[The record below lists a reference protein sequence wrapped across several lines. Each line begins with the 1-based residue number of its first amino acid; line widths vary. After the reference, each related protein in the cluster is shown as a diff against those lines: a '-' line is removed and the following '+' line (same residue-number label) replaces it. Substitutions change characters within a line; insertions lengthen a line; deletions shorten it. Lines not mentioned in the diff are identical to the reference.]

1 MRRLRVERE
10 GEQADEGIEAHALR
24 LSLCAQRSNPA
35 SKWLSFPVRTPK
47 SYRNAPNSQMRLS
60 HLADYAVVLMT
71 AAARRPAAAR
81 LSATELAC
89 ETGVPLPTAQKLMG
103 QLAACGLL
111 RSVRGAG
118 GGFSLA
124 KGASQISLADIV
136 EAVEG
141 PIAMT
146 VCSGH
151 EGPSDC
157 ALDAH
162 CRVKPHMGVV
172 GNAVRG
178 ALGAVSLEA
187 LSGPASAARG
197 LAR

>member
-1 MRRLRVERE
+1 
-10 GEQADEGIEAHALR
+10 
-24 LSLCAQRSNPA
+24 
-35 SKWLSFPVRTPK
+35 
-47 SYRNAPNSQMRLS
+47 MRLS

-71 AAARRPAAAR
+71 AAARRAAGER
-81 LSATELAC
+81 LSATELAG
-89 ETGVPLPTAQKLMG
+89 ETGVPLPTTQKLMG
-103 QLAACGLL
+103 QLATSGLL
-111 RSVRGAG
+111 TSARGAA
-118 GGFSLA
+118 GGFALA
-124 KGASQISLADIV
+124 RPAAEISLADIV

-146 VCSGH
+146 VCTGS
-151 EGPSDC
+151 EGVSDC

-178 ALGAVSLEA
+178 ALGAVRLTE
-187 LSGPASAARG
+187 

>member
-1 MRRLRVERE
+1 
-10 GEQADEGIEAHALR
+10 
-24 LSLCAQRSNPA
+24 
-35 SKWLSFPVRTPK
+35 
-47 SYRNAPNSQMRLS
+47 MRLT

-81 LSATELAC
+81 LSATELAG

-103 QLAACGLL
+103 LLAASGLL
-111 RSVRGAG
+111 SSIRGAR
-118 GGFSLA
+118 GGFALA
-124 KGASQISLADIV
+124 RPAGEISLADIV

-146 VCSGH
+146 VCSSG
-151 EGPSDC
+151 GTDC

-162 CRVKPHMGVV
+162 CRVKPHMGIV
-172 GNAVRG
+172 GTAVRG
-178 ALGAVSLEA
+178 ALGAVSLTE
-187 LSGPASAARG
+187 